1 MKTKIALYLFDNK
14 KSFVRYWHCDS
25 LVCMQSPNLSQW
37 CHFMQA
43 TKLLMYIWQN
53 RIKCLFYVHVW
64 FIDTF
69 VIQLEWTAIF
79 NVATLIGPFCWES
92 PEYPIKFQRVLV
104 SIFNFTKPILSGI
117 YMIVCIMCAFYCY
130 ASALGAGGIMF
141 LGCPS
146 IRPSEAWN
154 TLIWPVHGSVGPSDQ
169 PWPFY
174 GMSFHPSVCLSVRP
188 ERFLGICGRT
198 HGGNSLKFYMLM
210 YLDHL
215 QKWLLY
221 GHSL

>member
-25 LVCMQSPNLSQW
+25 LVCMQSPYLSQW

-43 TKLLMYIWQN
+43 TKLLMHIWQN

-92 PEYPIKFQRVLV
+92 PWRVQPIQ
-104 SIFNFTKPILSGI
+104 FTEASQAWSGFPQPTAGADWLKPTMTCKWITILPGI
-117 YMIVCIMCAFYCY
+117 NSWKCFGAY
-130 ASALGAGGIMF
+130 SACM
-141 LGCPS
+141 
-146 IRPSEAWN
+146 
-154 TLIWPVHGSVGPSDQ
+154 V
-169 PWPFY
+169 
-174 GMSFHPSVCLSVRP
+174 
-188 ERFLGICGRT
+188 
-198 HGGNSLKFYMLM
+198 LM
-210 YLDHL
+210 Y
-215 QKWLLY
+215 
-221 GHSL
+221 

>member
-92 PEYPIKFQRVLV
+92 PTLALEMWRGQNLERKCPRATAHSGFINSSTCLSIVTSLV
-104 SIFNFTKPILSGI
+104 SVTSSNLRNRQLKWTLS
-117 YMIVCIMCAFYCY
+117 
-130 ASALGAGGIMF
+130 
-141 LGCPS
+141 
-146 IRPSEAWN
+146 
-154 TLIWPVHGSVGPSDQ
+154 TL
-169 PWPFY
+169 Y
-174 GMSFHPSVCLSVRP
+174 
-188 ERFLGICGRT
+188 
-198 HGGNSLKFYMLM
+198 SLFITL
-210 YLDHL
+210 
-215 QKWLLY
+215 
-221 GHSL
+221 